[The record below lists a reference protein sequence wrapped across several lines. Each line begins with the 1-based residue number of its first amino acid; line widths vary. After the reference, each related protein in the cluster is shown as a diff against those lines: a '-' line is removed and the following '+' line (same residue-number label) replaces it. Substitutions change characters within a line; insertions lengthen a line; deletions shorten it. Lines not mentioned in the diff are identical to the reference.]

1 MGQPDIRLPANGQ
14 LPRRLSCVSSMPGL
28 PSELSNYF
36 LFDAMKTSELVKD
49 ERINTLIQEN
59 IRQVMGFNKY
69 IQLEKICRRLLETAK
84 ANRMIVSKNN
94 EPYPSPFY
102 AKGNFKKLVVTLLKL
117 RYHELEVAWEST
129 SQVAKILGH
138 EMMRG
143 RNSCKHYSK
152 IRVTHLI

>member
-1 MGQPDIRLPANGQ
+1 MRQPDIRLPANGQ

-36 LFDAMKTSELVKD
+36 LFDAMKTSDLVKD

-69 IQLEKICRRLLETAK
+69 IQLAKICRSLLETAK

-102 AKGNFKKLVVTLLKL
+102 AKGNSDTDIKC
-117 RYHELEVAWEST
+117 R
-129 SQVAKILGH
+129 I
-138 EMMRG
+138 
-143 RNSCKHYSK
+143 
-152 IRVTHLI
+152 